1 MPSPAVTLQQ
11 AIEKVIARIGLLDD
25 GVDDPELVAHV
36 TDAINSAQD
45 QLSVEH
51 QYLRQRRQT
60 VKTIAGVR
68 LFDLP
73 VDARHGQV
81 QTVVHIGDG
90 GTRTVLL
97 PGIDREARIEI
108 ATPSRFDISP
118 STGIVEVDIAAGG
131 TGYSGQ
137 ILGVTGGQRSADGS
151 NPVITATV
159 EAGVIT
165 GGVISDSGAGWLTAP
180 TLTATGGTSADLT
193 AVLGPVQVM
202 ELDCVPTGG
211 SLTIDYLAG
220 VYELSDECDLLAL
233 DKEAV
238 IGRAAW
244 LVAASPARRMP
255 NADNLMAAHNAYL
268 AAFKTQ
274 QRPGQVVSLRRRDV
288 PAYTDPRLMG
298 GAVRLPR

>member
-1 MPSPAVTLQQ
+1 MLSPAVTLQV
-11 AIEKVIARIGLLDD
+11 AIAKVIARIGLLDD

-51 QYLRQRRQT
+51 QYLRQRRQI
-60 VKTIAGVR
+60 VKTITGVR

-81 QTVVHIGDG
+81 QTVVHVDDG
-90 GTRTVLL
+90 GARRLLL
-97 PGIDREARIEI
+97 PGIDREARIESG
-108 ATPSRFDISP
+108 TPARFDISP
-118 STGIVEVDIAAGG
+118 STGIIGVTIANGG
-131 TGYSGQ
+131 TGYAAQ
-137 ILGVTGGQRSADGS
+137 VLGVTGGSRSADGS
-151 NPVITATV
+151 GPVVTATV
-159 EAGVIT
+159 DTGVIT
-165 GGVISDSGAGWLTAP
+165 GGTISESGAGWITAP
-180 TLTATGGTSADLT
+180 TLTATGGASASLT
-193 AVLGPVQVM
+193 AILGPVQVM

-211 SLTIDYLAG
+211 SLAIDYLAG
-220 VYELSDECDLLAL
+220 VFELEDEADLLSL

-268 AAFKTQ
+268 SSFRTQ

-288 PAYTDPRLMG
+288 PVYIDPRLMG